1 MAQFDQQ
8 FRSLLVVYNTMS
20 LTRTMQWLGRLQE
33 EVDATCIQFG
43 SGGICPLGDIFA
55 AHNSASY
62 RCTDYL
68 ILYN

>member
-1 MAQFDQQ
+1 
-8 FRSLLVVYNTMS
+8 MS
-20 LTRTMQWLGRLQE
+20 LTRTMQWLGRLQG